1 MDRFTQY
8 AIVAARRLLKDAQL
22 DINEN
27 TADRIGV
34 WIGSVIVVWKHLK
47 LHINN

>member
-8 AIVAARRLLKDAQL
+8 AIVAAREAVKDAQL
-22 DINEN
+22 EINEKLQ
-27 TADRIGV
+27 IE
-34 WIGSVIVVWKHLK
+34 SVYGLVQVSVVWKHLK

>member
-8 AIVAARRLLKDAQL
+8 AIVAAREAVKDAQL

-27 TADRIGV
+27 TAIE
-34 WIGSVIVVWKHLK
+34 SVYGLVLVSVVW
-47 LHINN
+47 ND